1 MIHNLKITGV
11 GPAPNKTMEL
21 NFGRRLNLLT
31 GDNGLGKSFLLDIIW
46 WALTRKW
53 PCEVNP
59 SLVSGNKAIPYV
71 SDKKTGYPS
80 NASICF
86 TIDGKKGKPFSYET
100 RWNHKDQNWTGLS
113 GRPLS
118 PGLILYAM
126 FDGSFA
132 VWDPARNYWKT
143 KGSVDVQDRPPAYV
157 FGPSEVWNG
166 LSSNGTWLCNGLLR
180 DWASWQKE
188 YKEYEEYKY
197 ESFKSF
203 LASGEYKKVLTS
215 DEYKKFLRS
224 IVDIYSRQAGL
235 AEIKHPMADRR
246 GLVKGF
252 LDVAR
257 HIMPDRTT
265 FDENTAHPFYILKSV
280 LKTLSPSEQEILR
293 PGSLTRISLDD
304 VRDIPTIRM
313 PYSQEVPVVHASAG
327 IRRIMAIAYLLVWAF
342 EEHKRAAKIIKENA
356 TKQIV
361 FLIDEIEAH
370 LHPSWQ
376 RKILPA
382 LLKVMNEM
390 TGNDTN
396 VQLIAATHSPLVMA
410 SAECDFDDKEP
421 LSGKKIRQDAWFD
434 LDVSDGSVTLQRRP
448 FEKHG
453 ECGRWLMSEAFD
465 LPSDRPVDSE
475 ALINE
480 ASALLENE
488 NVDIDD
494 VQKMNQKLADKL
506 DARDSFL
513 AQWQY
518 VCRKKGWIQ

>member
-71 SDKKTGYPS
+71 SDKKTGHPS

-100 RWNHKDQNWTGLS
+100 RWNPKDQNWTGLS

-143 KGSVDVQDRPPAYV
+143 KGSVDIQDRPPAYV
-157 FGPSEVWNG
+157 FSPSEVWNG

-180 DWASWQKE
+180 DWSSWQKE
-188 YKEYEEYKY
+188 YEGNR
-197 ESFKSF
+197 ESLRNLLQKVNMPGKLGHVLGVGG
-203 LASGEYKKVLTS
+203 LAWLARRGLELGPG
-215 DEYKKFLRS
+215 RS
-224 IVDIYSRQAGL
+224 IVDNEEVDNEEVIRVRNQAERCICQVPL
-235 AEIKHPMADRR
+235 
-246 GLVKGF
+246 
-252 LDVAR
+252 
-257 HIMPDRTT
+257 
-265 FDENTAHPFYILKSV
+265 ENNTHPFYILESV
-280 LKTLSPSEQEILR
+280 LKALSPSEQEILR

-342 EEHKRAAKIIKENA
+342 EEHKRAAKIIEENA

-390 TGNDTN
+390 TGNDTK

-410 SAECDFDDKEP
+410 SAERDFDDDEP
-421 LSGKKIRQDAWFD
+421 SSGKKIRQDAWFD

-448 FEKHG
+448 FEKYG

-475 ALINE
+475 ALIEE

-494 VQKMNQKLADKL
+494 VQKMNQKLAKTL
-506 DARDSFL
+506 DASDGFL
-513 AQWQY
+513 ARWQY
-518 VCRKKGWIQ
+518 ICRKKGWIE